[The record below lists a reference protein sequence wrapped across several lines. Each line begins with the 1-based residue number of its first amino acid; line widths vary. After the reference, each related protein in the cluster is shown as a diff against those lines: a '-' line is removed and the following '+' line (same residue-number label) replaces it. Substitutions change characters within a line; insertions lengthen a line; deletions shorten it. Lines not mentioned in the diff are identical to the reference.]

1 METENVKDIMAS
13 PTPVRKARARDNL
26 IKKYRLPI
34 NVGTRNPSIKDSNP
48 IYSSISYPYV
58 DDKCTNHESCCGIAD
73 DAEPAS
79 WSKLAPLPERCHE
92 IGEKSIP
99 FNYCL
104 NAVGGCAIKKII
116 FDGRDTIVLF
126 DSGERTVVTCAE
138 TDTYDR
144 MTAVAWGIMKC
155 AFGRN
160 CARQIS
166 KAIRAVGVDA
176 DEIRAGKIRRKH
188 NCTAPAGSDIVV
200 KYTQCTQ

>member
-1 METENVKDIMAS
+1 METKNENGAVEYF
-13 PTPVRKARARDNL
+13 TPVRKARVRDNL
-26 IKKYRLPI
+26 LKKYRLPI
-34 NVGTRNPSIKDSNP
+34 NVGTRIPAIKDSTP

-58 DDKCTNHESCCGIAD
+58 DDKCTNHGSCCGIVD
-73 DAEPAS
+73 DEKPTS
-79 WSKLAPLPERCHE
+79 WSKWASLPERCHE
-92 IGEKSIP
+92 IGKDSVP

-166 KAIRAVGVDA
+166 KAIRDVGVDA
-176 DEIRAGKIRRKH
+176 DEIRARKIRSRKDSV
-188 NCTAPAGSDIVV
+188 APAEPNRE
-200 KYTQCTQ
+200 

>member
-1 METENVKDIMAS
+1 METKNENGAVEYF
-13 PTPVRKARARDNL
+13 TPARKARVRDNL
-26 IKKYRLPI
+26 LKKYRLPI
-34 NVGTRNPSIKDSNP
+34 NVGTRIPAIKESTP
-48 IYSSISYPYV
+48 IYSSITYL
-58 DDKCTNHESCCGIAD
+58 DDQCTD
-73 DAEPAS
+73 PDTVR
-79 WSKLAPLPERCHE
+79 K
-92 IGEKSIP
+92 IGDKSIP

-188 NCTAPAGSDIVV
+188 NCTAPAGSDIDV
-200 KYTQCTQ
+200 KYTQCSQ

>member
-1 METENVKDIMAS
+1 METKNENGAVEYF
-13 PTPVRKARARDNL
+13 TPVRKARVRDNL
-26 IKKYRLPI
+26 LKKYRLPI
-34 NVGTRNPSIKDSNP
+34 NVGTRNPAIKDSNP

-58 DDKCTNHESCCGIAD
+58 DDKCTNHGSCCGIVD
-73 DAEPAS
+73 DENPTS
-79 WSKLAPLPERCHE
+79 WSKRESLPERCHE
-92 IGEKSIP
+92 IGKNSIP

-166 KAIRAVGVDA
+166 KAIRDVGVDA
-176 DEIRAGKIRRKH
+176 DEIRARKIRNRKDSV
-188 NCTAPAGSDIVV
+188 APSEPNRE
-200 KYTQCTQ
+200 

>member
-1 METENVKDIMAS
+1 METKNENGAVEYFT
-13 PTPVRKARARDNL
+13 PTRKARVRDNL
-26 IKKYRLPI
+26 FKKYRLPI
-34 NVGTRNPSIKDSNP
+34 NVGTRIPAIKDSTP

-58 DDKCTNHESCCGIAD
+58 DDKCTNHGSCCGIVD
-73 DAEPAS
+73 DEKPTS
-79 WSKLAPLPERCHE
+79 WSKWTSLPERCRE

-176 DEIRAGKIRRKH
+176 DEIRAGKSAESIIARLR
-188 NCTAPAGSDIVV
+188 PAR
-200 KYTQCTQ
+200 T